1 MLYKIQHK
9 EKARKTYTLT
19 SIGTLY
25 GGRCIMCTATVTQHV
40 LRPWYNAYDGR
51 HTTSHTV
58 QRIYHIRRNQLL
70 YCGNLGDKNN
80 KRLSSYNDNLLL
92 NQILRQYDS

>member
-9 EKARKTYTLT
+9 EKAPKTYTLIA
-19 SIGTLY
+19 IGSLY
-25 GGRCIMCTATVTQHV
+25 GGRSIMCTTTVTQRV

-70 YCGNLGDKNN
+70 YCGNSGIKTT
-80 KRLSSYNDNLLL
+80 RSYHLTM
-92 NQILRQYDS
+92 ITSC

>member
-9 EKARKTYTLT
+9 EKARKTYILTL
-19 SIGTLY
+19 IGTLY
-25 GGRCIMCTATVTQHV
+25 GGRSIMCTATVTQRV
-40 LRPWYNAYDGR
+40 LRPWYNAFDGR

-70 YCGNLGDKNN
+70 LCGSMGVESRKWH
-80 KRLSSYNDNLLL
+80 KTH
-92 NQILRQYDS
+92 I

>member
-9 EKARKTYTLT
+9 EKARKTYTLIL
-19 SIGTLY
+19 IGLLY
-25 GGRCIMCTATVTQHV
+25 GSRSIMCTATVTQRV
-40 LRPWYNAYDGR
+40 LRPWYNAFDGR

-70 YCGNLGDKNN
+70 YCNN
-80 KRLSSYNDNLLL
+80 SGIKTTRGYHLTMITSC
-92 NQILRQYDS
+92 

>member
-9 EKARKTYTLT
+9 EKARKTYILT
-19 SIGTLY
+19 SIESLY
-25 GGRCIMCTATVTQHV
+25 GGRSIMCTATVTQRV

-51 HTTSHTV
+51 HTTSLTV

-70 YCGNLGDKNN
+70 YCSNSGIKTTRGYHLTMIT
-80 KRLSSYNDNLLL
+80 SC
-92 NQILRQYDS
+92 